1 MEPKL
6 TSPSVVRGILDEL
19 GLRPQKRLGQHF
31 LVDFNARE
39 RIVAALELQP
49 GDRVLE
55 IGPGLG
61 ALTQRLLE
69 ACEDVRAIEID
80 RALAA
85 YLRGRFG
92 QRLQLFEGDAL
103 EVDLQALLGS
113 TGKVVGNLPYYIS
126 TPLVVRILEAAPPI
140 AVLMLQTEVAQR
152 LAAGPGTPERGAL
165 TLLREY
171 AADIDSVARVGPG
184 QFYPPPQ
191 VGSQVIRL
199 RARTAR
205 FSLPWAEIRPVVQA
219 AFGYRR
225 KTLEKALLEGLA
237 IDRERS
243 QAALLQAGIDPKRR
257 GETLT
262 LDEFVR
268 LASALRAPACRE

>member
-19 GLRPQKRLGQHF
+19 GLRPLKRLGQHF

-61 ALTQRLLE
+61 ALTQRLVEL
-69 ACEDVRAIEID
+69 CDDVRAIEID

-85 YLRGRFG
+85 YLRDRFG
-92 QRLQLFEGDAL
+92 ARLQLHEGDAL
-103 EVDLQALLGS
+103 EADFRELLGPA
-113 TGKVVGNLPYYIS
+113 GKLVGNLPYYIS
-126 TPLVVRILEAAPPI
+126 TALVVRILEAAPPL
-140 AVLMLQTEVAQR
+140 AVLMLQSEVALR
-152 LAAGPGTPERGAL
+152 LSAPPGSPERGAL
-165 TLLREY
+165 SVLREY
-171 AADIDSVARVGPG
+171 AADIDSVTRVGAG
-184 QFYPPPQ
+184 LFYPPPQ

-199 RARTAR
+199 RAHAARTT
-205 FSLPWAEIRPVVQA
+205 SPWTAIRPVVQA

-225 KTLEKALLEGLA
+225 KTLERALEEGLGV
-237 IDRERS
+237 DRERGRT
-243 QAALLQAGIDPKRR
+243 ALLAADIDPKRR
-257 GETLT
+257 GETLS
-262 LDEFVR
+262 LGEFDR
-268 LASALRAPACRE
+268 LAGALGAPASD

>member
-6 TSPSVVRGILDEL
+6 TSPSVVREILDGL

-31 LVDFNARE
+31 LIDFHARE
-39 RIVAALELQP
+39 RIVAALDLQA

-61 ALTQRLLE
+61 AITQRLVEL
-69 ACEDVRAIEID
+69 CGDVRAIEID

-85 YLRGRFG
+85 FLRDRFG
-92 QRLQLFEGDAL
+92 TSLQVIEGDAL
-103 EVDLQALLGS
+103 EADLKEILGPQ
-113 TGKVVGNLPYYIS
+113 GKLVGNLPYYIS
-126 TPLVVRILEAAPPI
+126 TPLVVRILEAAPQV

-152 LAAGPGTPERGAL
+152 LAAGPGSPQRGAL

-171 AADIDSVARVGPG
+171 AADIDTVTRVGAG
-184 QFYPPPQ
+184 LFYPPPQ

-199 RARTAR
+199 RAHRAPTA
-205 FSLPWAEIRPVVQA
+205 SPWTAIRPVVQA

-225 KTLEKALLEGLA
+225 KTLERALEEGLGVE
-237 IDRERS
+237 REHGR
-243 QAALLQAGIDPKRR
+243 AALLAAGIDPRRR
-257 GETLT
+257 GETLS
-262 LDEFVR
+262 LDEFDR
-268 LASALRAPACRE
+268 LTAALAVPASR